1 MTCSAACTTSQNTG
15 AHKLTPRP
23 RRMKVERHRTAPGE
37 LSPLRANDVTGTEAS
52 ALVGLNPHLTHM
64 ELFARKTGV
73 EMPPNADNVAMR
85 RGRLMEDV
93 VARAFLEE
101 NPGFKVTKANLYLRA
116 PLLRLGASLD
126 YLFVDPQGRKGP
138 LENKTVA
145 ADIFKKQYTD
155 ETPPTHHI
163 LQCLVQMML
172 LNSEVGWLAA
182 LEIDGYHFKLH
193 SYRIPRHPAAE
204 RRIQCAVAQF
214 WSDIDAGRTPN
225 IDYTRDGS
233 LLPVLFPHHVEG
245 KVVDLRGDNA
255 LPALLDERE
264 ALKDEIATKIARKE
278 AIETELKYKM
288 GDAEAALLSGWRIS
302 HRDQHRKEHMVK
314 ASDFR
319 VLRIARDTEA
329 QKAIAAA

>member
-1 MTCSAACTTSQNTG
+1 MAQAVAWSDAMTP
-15 AHKLTPRP
+15 LRP
-23 RRMKVERHRTAPGE
+23 RRMKVERHKTAPGE
-37 LSPLRANDVTGTEAS
+37 LSPWRANDVTGTEAS

-73 EMPPNADNVAMR
+73 TMPLDIDNTAMR
-85 RGRLMEDV
+85 RGRLLEDV

-101 NPGFKVTKANLYLRA
+101 NPGYKVTKANLYLRA

-145 ADIFKKQYTD
+145 SHIFKKQYTD
-155 ETPPTHHI
+155 QTPPTHHI

-172 LNSEVGWLAA
+172 LNSPVGKLAV
-182 LEIDGYHFKLH
+182 LIVDGYRFELH
-193 SYRIPRHPAAE
+193 TYNIPRHPAAE
-204 RRIQCAVAQF
+204 RRIQDAVAQF
-214 WSDIDAGRTPN
+214 WSDIEAGRTPN

-245 KVVDLRGDNA
+245 KVVDLRGDNT
-255 LPALLDERE
+255 LPVLLDEHEQLR
-264 ALKDEIATKIARKE
+264 DEIAAKEKRKK

-288 GDAEAALLSGWRIS
+288 GDAEAALLAGWRIT

-319 VLRIARDTEA
+319 VLRIARETET